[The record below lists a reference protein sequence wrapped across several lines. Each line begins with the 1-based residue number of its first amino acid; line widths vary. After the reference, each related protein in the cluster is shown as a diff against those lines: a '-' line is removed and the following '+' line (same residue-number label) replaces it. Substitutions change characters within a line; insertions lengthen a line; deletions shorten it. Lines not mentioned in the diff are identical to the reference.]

1 MGPKIGAAALAAL
14 VLGGTAALPAAA
26 QTATKET
33 ITIAFQQADRN
44 GDGALNLDEYIANAV
59 VLYEQAGGTATK
71 GIARGAIPGLTTAQF
86 NAIDRNRDGRIS
98 LGEFVAEKVIEFFD
112 ADTNHDGVLSVT
124 EVIAAE

>member
-1 MGPKIGAAALAAL
+1 MAQKTGVAALAAL
-14 VLGGTAALPAAA
+14 VLGAGLAVPAAA
-26 QTATKET
+26 QTATRET

-44 GDGALNLDEYIANAV
+44 GDGALNLDEYIANSV

-71 GIARGAIPGLTTAQF
+71 GIARGAIPGLSTAQF

-112 ADTNHDGVLSVT
+112 ADTNHDGVLTVT
-124 EVIAAE
+124 EIIAAE

>member
-14 VLGGTAALPAAA
+14 VLGGATALPAAA

-44 GDGALNLDEYIANAV
+44 GDGALNLDEYIANSI

-98 LGEFVAEKVIEFFD
+98 LGEFVAQKVLEFFD
-112 ADTNHDGVLSVT
+112 ADTNHDGVLTVT